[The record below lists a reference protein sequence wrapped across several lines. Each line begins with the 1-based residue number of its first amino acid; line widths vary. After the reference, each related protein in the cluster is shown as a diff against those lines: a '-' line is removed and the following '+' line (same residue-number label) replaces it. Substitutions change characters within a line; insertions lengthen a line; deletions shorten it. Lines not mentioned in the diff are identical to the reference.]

1 MDDSDDDDDDD
12 DDNSDGDGDEDG
24 DPDPAKDEP
33 SDEEDEDKSDKETE
47 NEGEE
52 DEAETDDEDF
62 VKRMETLDDDMDNI
76 SVPLVKISDESK
88 ALQFGLDKDKLP
100 TILYF
105 KNQIPGLFDG
115 DTADTKAVL
124 AWLTVRK
131 TENNIQ
137 LVSDPILEDLVDNF
151 PYVACL
157 FTGECA
163 ENDED
168 CETHLEVIVSL

>member
-1 MDDSDDDDDDD
+1 MEDSDDDGDDDEDDD
-12 DDNSDGDGDEDG
+12 DDNGDGDGE
-24 DPDPAKDEP
+24 PEPAKDE
-33 SDEEDEDKSDKETE
+33 SNDEEDGDESDKEAE
-47 NEGEE
+47 NEAEE

-100 TILYF
+100 TIIYF

-115 DTADTKAVL
+115 DTADTKTVL
-124 AWLTVRK
+124 AWLTAHK